1 MHSWVIKA
9 THSDL
14 KDAASPSSA
23 GHPVAKCGACL
34 RAGATAWWDGTG
46 KLPAR
51 SAVTLLGDTER

>member
-23 GHPVAKCGACL
+23 GHPVAKCGAYL

-51 SAVTLLGDTER
+51 SAVTLSGDTER